1 MYTEACRDR
10 AARCTEVWCSRS
22 VCEMYGGVCDQFA
35 SCTEV
40 RIMGVGGWGVVVVT
54 ESEVQVVKP
63 YGWVSDRHR

>member
-1 MYTEACRDR
+1 VFAIGLRGVRKFE
-10 AARCTEVWCSRS
+10 
-22 VCEMYGGVCDQFA
+22 VCDQFA

-63 YGWVSDRHR
+63 YG